1 MYRYVTNRISSR
13 KVLAVVTW
21 LIVAVVNTPLAMA
34 GEAEDYRAIE
44 SASITLSQAIDI
56 AGKTAE
62 GQVLEAEFEV
72 ESGAPVFRVRIVRP
86 DGKVQ
91 RLTIDLHSGE
101 VLRTSS
107 RGAVEKLEEKLESFF
122 RRRPRTPEAPKLN
135 LHDAVVSVEKA
146 VIGKVVEADVEK
158 DKTDVFW
165 YEIKVMNDDKTQSI
179 MVDPE
184 SGRFR
189 LGRE

>member
-1 MYRYVTNRISSR
+1 
-13 KVLAVVTW
+13 
-21 LIVAVVNTPLAMA
+21 MA
-34 GEAEDYRAIE
+34 DEAEDYRAIE

-91 RLTIDLHSGE
+91 RITIDSRSGE
-101 VLRTSS
+101 VLRTSP
-107 RGAVEKLEEKLESFF
+107 RGAVERLEEKLESFF
-122 RRRPRTPEAPKLN
+122 RRRPRIPEAPKLK
-135 LHDAVVSVEKA
+135 LRDAVVAVERA
-146 VIGKVVEADVEK
+146 VIDKVVEAEVEK
-158 DKTDVFW
+158 DKTGVFW
-165 YEIKVMNDDKTQSI
+165 YEIKVMNDDETQSI

-184 SGRFR
+184 SGKFR
-189 LGRE
+189 LVPED